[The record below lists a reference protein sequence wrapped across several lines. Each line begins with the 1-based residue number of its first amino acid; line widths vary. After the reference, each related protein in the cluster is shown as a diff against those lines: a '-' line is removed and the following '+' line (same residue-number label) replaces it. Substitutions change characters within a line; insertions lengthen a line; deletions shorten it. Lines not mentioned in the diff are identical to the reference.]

1 MNAPRV
7 DGASG
12 QRPDGSALTLSTA
25 QAEAVVR
32 LVEEAPLVWRRH
44 QFFIWSQGPL
54 HALLPHD
61 LLVCGAYLR
70 QKRALSFSAF
80 QSVVL
85 SPAVLSLLTDG
96 GSALL
101 RRITAA
107 WVQGQGRAV
116 LLGNPQRTDD
126 GDDLGS
132 LADAQVQWQQLA
144 RELGGGKLLVHGVA
158 RPQRP
163 SEIECLFIFGG
174 AKDCHASERTRH
186 AELVMPYLHSTW
198 RRVQVSELEF
208 NGGAADAET
217 MPAPQAAQP
226 RTTRRVLTLRECE
239 ILLWAREGKSN
250 LQIGEGLGISALT
263 VKNHIQKILR
273 KLGASNRA
281 HAVALAMSQDLFA
294 PADDNPR

>member
-1 MNAPRV
+1 MIRPADNSLAATD
-7 DGASG
+7 DGLN
-12 QRPDGSALTLSTA
+12 LTLS

-32 LVEEAPLVWRRH
+32 LVEAAPLVMRRH

-61 LLVCGAYLR
+61 LLVCGAYQR
-70 QKRALSFSAF
+70 QQRAVGFCAF

-85 SPAVLSLLTDG
+85 SPALLSLLTDS

-101 RRITAA
+101 RALTAA
-107 WVQGQGRAV
+107 WVQGQGRAA
-116 LLGNPQRTDD
+116 LLD
-126 GDDLGS
+126 GTRLMG
-132 LADAQVQWQQLA
+132 DAHVQWQQLA
-144 RELGGGKLLVHGVA
+144 LELGSRQLLVHGVA

-163 SEIECLFIFGG
+163 QEIESFFILAG
-174 AKDCHASERTRH
+174 AHAGRSAAERLRH
-186 AELVMPYLHSTW
+186 ADLVLPCLHSTW
-198 RRVQVSELEF
+198 QRVQVSELAF
-208 NGGAADAET
+208 GGNAGAAE
-217 MPAPQAAQP
+217 PAPAPRAGSAAAVP
-226 RTTRRVLTLRECE
+226 LVTPRVLTQRECE

-281 HAVALAMSQDLFA
+281 HAVALAMAQGLFA
-294 PADDNPR
+294 AAELDRP

>member
-1 MNAPRV
+1 MKPPPTPESVN
-7 DGASG
+7 
-12 QRPDGSALTLSTA
+12 LTTL
-25 QAEAVVR
+25 QGEAVVR
-32 LVEEAPLVWRRH
+32 LVESAPLVWRRH

-70 QKRALSFSAF
+70 QKRELSFSVF

-85 SPAVLSLLTDG
+85 SRAVVGLLTDG
-96 GSALL
+96 KSALMREL
-101 RRITAA
+101 TAA
-107 WVQGQGRAV
+107 WVQGQGRA
-116 LLGNPQRTDD
+116 LLL
-126 GDDLGS
+126 DDLR
-132 LADAQVQWQQLA
+132 LPTDAQRQGQQLLQ
-144 RELGGGKLLVHGVA
+144 ELGSSHLLVHGVA

-163 SEIECLFIFGG
+163 NEIESFFILAGSE
-174 AKDCHASERTRH
+174 HHRSASERIRH

-208 NGGAADAET
+208 SGPATGAQ
-217 MPAPQAAQP
+217 PAPPPRVATSQAAP
-226 RTTRRVLTLRECE
+226 RVLTQRECE

-273 KLGASNRA
+273 KMGASNRA
-281 HAVALAMSQDLFA
+281 HAVALAMAQDLFR
-294 PADDNPR
+294 PAGTERG

>member
-12 QRPDGSALTLSTA
+12 QRPDGSAANFSTS

-32 LVEEAPLVWRRH
+32 LVEDAPLVRRRH

-85 SPAVLSLLTDG
+85 SPPVLSLLTDG
-96 GSALL
+96 SSALL
-101 RRITAA
+101 RMMTAA

-116 LLGNPQRTDD
+116 VLDSPQQTDD
-126 GDDLGS
+126 V
-132 LADAQVQWQQLA
+132 ADAQIQWQQLA
-144 RELGGGKLLVHGVA
+144 QELGGGQLLVHGVA

-163 SEIECLFIFGG
+163 TEVESLFIFGG
-174 AKDCHASERTRH
+174 GKQRHASERTRH

-208 NGGAADAET
+208 NGGAADAEAL
-217 MPAPQAAQP
+217 PAPQAAQP
-226 RTTRRVLTLRECE
+226 RSPLRVLTLRECE

-294 PADDNPR
+294 PADGSRR